1 MAGTPTLVAL
11 SGLPGV
17 GKTALARR
25 LAPALAA
32 VHLRV
37 DTFEQALV
45 ANGATMRG
53 IGPLGYVL
61 AGAVAADNL
70 RLGRSVVADSVNPV
84 AESRDGWHRV
94 ARECGARMLDVLVT
108 CADGAEHRRR
118 VERRVADIPGHVLP
132 TWDAVLALHYESWQG
147 ETLGVDTASGLEAA
161 LAAVVARIPPHGAKS
176 GG

>member
-37 DTFEQALV
+37 DTLEQALV
-45 ANGATMRG
+45 ASGRTMRD

-70 RLGRSVVADSVNPV
+70 RLGLSVVADSVNPV
-84 AESRDGWHRV
+84 AQSREGWHRV
-94 ARECGARMLDVLVT
+94 ARACGAGMLDVVVT
-108 CADGAEHRRR
+108 CSDRAEHRRR
-118 VERRVADIPGHVLP
+118 VERRVADIPGHALP
-132 TWDAVLALHYESWQG
+132 SWDAVLARRYEAWHD
-147 ETLGVDTASGLEAA
+147 ETLRVDTASGLEAA
-161 LAAVVARIPPHGAKS
+161 LAMVIARIPSHDADERA
-176 GG
+176 